1 MWKLL
6 FSFSSVQARLMF
18 DGEMASLEMIAAMDT
33 VKVPEPIKVHRLD
46 VTQCWEDEKVEREQ
60 GGW

>member
-1 MWKLL
+1 
-6 FSFSSVQARLMF
+6 MF
-18 DGEMASLEMIAAMDT
+18 DGEVASLEMIAAMDT

-60 GGW
+60 GG